1 VAELFR
7 YIPAQVAHY
16 RVFALD
22 HSHDAELAVA
32 TQAALAGQHQSAF
45 QTNL

>member
-1 VAELFR
+1 MAELYR

-22 HSHDAELAVA
+22 HGHDAELAVA